1 MTEWVKVAK
10 ASQLPDGEL
19 LGVEADGLK
28 IVLANVDGAV
38 YALLDQCSHQD
49 LPLSAGFLEGER
61 LECTWHGAQFDV
73 CSGRALSLPA
83 IRPVRVFQVDIRG
96 SDIYVDVS

>member
-1 MTEWVKVAK
+1 DA
-10 ASQLPDGEL
+10 GEQ
-19 LGVEADGLK
+19 K
-28 IVLANVDGAV
+28 IVLANVAGAV
-38 YALLDQCSHQD
+38 YALLDECSHQE

-83 IRPVRVFQVDIRG
+83 IRPVKVFQVDVRG

>member
-1 MTEWVKVAK
+1 MPDWVKVAE
-10 ASQLPDGEL
+10 ADQLPEGEL
-19 LGVEADGLK
+19 LAVEARDLK
-28 IVLANVDGAV
+28 IVLANVEGAV
-38 YALLDQCSHQD
+38 YALLDRCTHQD
-49 LPLSAGFLEGER
+49 LPLSAGFLEGDR

-83 IRPVRVFQVDIRG
+83 IRPVRVFQTDVRG